1 MSISNNT
8 GYLNTNY
15 QCNSNSTI
23 SWINTCYNN
32 NPMLTPALKNASI
45 YIKQDLIV
53 GGSINN
59 PSDLKLKENIEK
71 ISLDDI
77 NNKLMNLV
85 PKEYTY
91 KSDKNKHIHYGLIA
105 QETELYFPNLV
116 STVDTDEL
124 SFKSINYIELI
135 PLLLLK
141 IQDLQSQIDQ
151 LNTTL

>member
-32 NPMLTPALKNASI
+32 NPMLTPELENASI

-53 GGSINN
+53 GGTINN

-91 KSDKNKHIHYGLIA
+91 KSDENKHIHYGLIA
-105 QETELYFPNLV
+105 QETEHYFPNLV
-116 STVDTDEL
+116 STVVTDEL